1 MSTARRLFLL
11 SLVLAGAAAAMA
23 ASSQEASSQVPQQVS
38 QLFKALQEA
47 YGQRNTEAVL
57 ALVDPAIE
65 DPPREMLKQGLDQ
78 DFGTEKAAPKTWQV
92 LTAVQYGQSW
102 LAQVA
107 ETHQADQAGGPAT
120 TTTKLYVLRP
130 GDGQLR
136 ISAIYSQPDPNLF
149 NPQTR
154 LYTSRKGRFSLT
166 VPVGWTLA
174 SSTVLSAMV
183 ADSVTLVAPDLQSKV
198 MMGVVQLPLKLADNE
213 AETAQK
219 GAQADLAMEKQMTLS
234 HQVIEQGTVTVAGH
248 GAYRVV
254 TEFKAKGA
262 AADRKRMR
270 LYIADDP
277 MLYFF
282 LCDAVGPEKFGGLA
296 PQFEAVVSS
305 FRLLPAEAGVTRQQ
319 ALAAEQAK
327 GSVSGRVYTSQE
339 FNCFIAAPEG
349 WEIRT
354 SPNPAHLV
362 EMQYTRGKSIARL
375 IAAKGMATDKVEEV
389 VDKRIDQ
396 VKSIVRD
403 FSETSRRNVTL
414 RATAGVES
422 LQTFRV
428 QELGLFRVKEVT
440 LIRGGIYYLILCQC
454 IEPDDFAVLEP
465 DFDRIIQSFG
475 FIQ

>member
-1 MSTARRLFLL
+1 
-11 SLVLAGAAAAMA
+11 MA
-23 ASSQEASSQVPQQVS
+23 ASSQEVSSQVPQQVS
-38 QLFKALQEA
+38 QLFKTLQEA

-107 ETHQADQAGGPAT
+107 ETHQEAGGPAT
-120 TTTKLYVLRP
+120 TTTKLFVLRP
-130 GDGQLR
+130 GDAGLR
-136 ISAIYSQPDPNLF
+136 ISATYSQPDPNQF
-149 NPQTR
+149 SPQTR

-166 VPVGWTLA
+166 VPAGWTLA

-183 ADSVTLVAPDLQSKV
+183 ADSVTLVASDLQSKV
-198 MMGVVQLPLKLADNE
+198 MMGVVQLPMKLADNE

-219 GAQADLAMEKQMTLS
+219 GAQADLAMEKRMCLNHLVT
-234 HQVIEQGTVTVAGH
+234 EQGAVTVAGH
-248 GAYRVV
+248 GAYRVI
-254 TEFKAKGA
+254 TEFKAKGTA
-262 AADRKRMR
+262 TDRKRMR
-270 LYIADDP
+270 IYIADDP

-282 LCDAVGPEKFGGLA
+282 VCDAVGPEKFGGLA

-327 GSVSGRVYTSQE
+327 GSISGRVYTSQDY
-339 FNCFIAAPEG
+339 NCFIAAPEG

-375 IAAKGMATDKVEEV
+375 IAAKGMTTDKAEEV

-396 VKSIVRD
+396 VKSIVQD